1 MQGGKNMSEFNEN
14 RSYDTQYGMPNKEK
28 KSHPVLLVL
37 LCTVLSL
44 LSGALGGWFAMT
56 RFGSGSTVVVQS
68 EEAGTSPATTVN
80 SESGNK
86 TISEVAEEISPSVVE
101 IFTEMTGTSY
111 GFFGG
116 TYTSRAAGSGVIISA
131 DGYIIT
137 NNHVVENA
145 ESITVNTY
153 DGTEYEAVLVG
164 TDSKS
169 DIAVIKVNA
178 DNLTPAVIGDSSL
191 IKAGDTAIVVGNPLG
206 TLGGSVTHGIIS
218 AASRELVISNE
229 SMELI
234 QTDATINSGN
244 SGGGLFDGNGHLIG
258 IVNAKDSG
266 TTTSGSLI
274 EGIGFAIPINSAMD
288 VAQELIEYGRVT
300 NRPMLGV
307 YIQTL
312 QQDTQKYKA
321 GVYIQDTISGGGAE
335 KAGLKAL
342 DRIISVDGQ
351 EITSYTDLSK
361 VLRGKQIGD
370 TVKVVIERDGEQHT
384 FDVVLTG
391 SLEDSKEG

>member
-1 MQGGKNMSEFNEN
+1 
-14 RSYDTQYGMPNKEK
+14 
-28 KSHPVLLVL
+28 
-37 LCTVLSL
+37 
-44 LSGALGGWFAMT
+44 
-56 RFGSGSTVVVQS
+56 
-68 EEAGTSPATTVN
+68 
-80 SESGNK
+80 
-86 TISEVAEEISPSVVE
+86 
-101 IFTEMTGTSY
+101 MTGTSY

-153 DGTEYEAVLVG
+153 DGTEYEAVVVG

-169 DIAVIKVNA
+169 DIAVIKVDA

-335 KAGLKAL
+335 RAGLKAL

-370 TVKVVIERDGEQHT
+370 TVKVVIERDGEQQT

>member
-1 MQGGKNMSEFNEN
+1 MSEFNEN
-14 RSYDTQYGMPNKEK
+14 NSYNTQYGTPNRENR
-28 KSHPVLLVL
+28 SRPMLMVLICAV
-37 LCTVLSL
+37 TSL
-44 LSGALGGWFAMT
+44 LAGALGGWLAVT
-56 RFGSGSTVVVQS
+56 RLGSSSPVIVQS
-68 EEAGTSPATTVN
+68 QETGTSPATTVQ
-80 SESGNK
+80 SQQTNK
-86 TISEVAEEISPSVVE
+86 TISEVAEAISPSVVE
-101 IFTEMTGTSY
+101 IFTEVTMNSY

-116 TYTSRAAGSGVIISA
+116 TYTSQAAGSGVIISA

-137 NNHVVENA
+137 NNHVLEDAN
-145 ESITVNTY
+145 SITVKTY
-153 DGTEYEAVLVG
+153 DGTEYEASVIG

-169 DIAVIKVNA
+169 DIGVIKIEA

-206 TLGGSVTHGIIS
+206 TLGGSITHGIIS
-218 AASRELVISNE
+218 SASREMIISNE

-244 SGGGLFDGNGHLIG
+244 SGGGLFDGNGNLIG

-266 TTTSGSLI
+266 TTSSGALI
-274 EGIGFAIPINSAMD
+274 EGIGFAIPINYAMD
-288 VAQELIEYGRVT
+288 VASELMTYGKVT

-321 GVYIQDTISGGGAE
+321 GVYIQDVMTGGGAD

-342 DRIISVDGQ
+342 DRIVSVDG
-351 EITSYTDLSK
+351 ENIASYSDLSI
-361 VLRGKQIGD
+361 VLRDKKVGD
-370 TVKVVIERDGEQHT
+370 SVKVVVERDGEEMS
-384 FDVVLTG
+384 FDVTLTG
-391 SLEDSKEG
+391 SVEETEKG

>member
-1 MQGGKNMSEFNEN
+1 MSEFNERN
-14 RSYDTQYGMPNKEK
+14 SYDTQYGTPNREK
-28 KSHPVLLVL
+28 KSRPVLLVL
-37 LCTVLSL
+37 VCTIMSL
-44 LSGALGGWFAMT
+44 LAGALGGYLAVT
-56 RFGSGSTVVVQS
+56 HFGSGSTVVVQS
-68 EEAGTSPATTVN
+68 QESGTSPTTTAN
-80 SESGNK
+80 GSAGSK
-86 TISEVAEEISPSVVE
+86 TVAEIAEEISPSVVE
-101 IFTEMTGTSY
+101 IFTEVTLNSY

-116 TYTSRAAGSGVIISA
+116 TYTSQAAGSGVIISA

-137 NNHVVENA
+137 NNHVVADANT
-145 ESITVNTY
+145 ITVKTY
-153 DGTEYEAVLVG
+153 DGTEYTAEVIG

-169 DIAVIKVNA
+169 DIAVIRIEA
-178 DNLTPAVIGDSSL
+178 ENLTPAVIGDSSL

-266 TTTSGSLI
+266 TTSSGSLI
-274 EGIGFAIPINSAMD
+274 EGIGFAIPINYAMD
-288 VAQELIEYGRVT
+288 VASELMEYGKVT

-321 GVYIQDTISGGGAE
+321 GVYIQDTMSGGGAE

-342 DRIISVDGQ
+342 DRLVSIDGQ
-351 EITSYTDLSK
+351 EITGYTDLSK
-361 VLRGKQIGD
+361 LLRNKKVGD
-370 TVKVVIERDGEQHT
+370 IVEVVVERDGEQLT
-384 FDVVLTG
+384 FSVELTG
-391 SLEDSKEG
+391 SLEERKEG